1 MENRNVWLACGEAM
15 DATVEGERMIAHR
28 MADGIADAWHRLLP
42 RHRSCPPRCDL
53 RFRGSLIGF
62 RTS

>member
-28 MADGIADAWHRLLP
+28 MADGIADAWHRLLTWLVDHSAHFDTP
-42 RHRSCPPRCDL
+42 RPLPPM
-53 RFRGSLIGF
+53 
-62 RTS
+62 